1 MSGAE
6 AVQPAAMGTY
16 TKVAGLMQRDRP
28 VYQRVGRPGPYTP
41 MLYLFYDY
49 KYICS
54 DGGLF
59 GNRGYGCQKDAGRWL
74 IGKDY
79 TKFNNPAPETRPTD
93 ASDAAFKLVWSGGPG
108 AGLAGPAQCPDF
120 AEEWTVL
127 SIHGGWDLGRKF
139 PMTVSALRAGA
150 LQAESIVL
158 TSVPRAPTCAHC
170 AVCRALSE

>member
-1 MSGAE
+1 VSGAE

-16 TKVAGLMQRDRP
+16 TKVAGLMQWDRP
-28 VYQRVGRPGPYTP
+28 VYQRVGRPVYPYTP

-49 KYICS
+49 QYRCGK
-54 DGGLF
+54 GGGVF
-59 GNRGYGCQKDAGRWL
+59 SCYKEEIGRWL

>member
-16 TKVAGLMQRDRP
+16 TKVAGLMQWDRP
-28 VYQRVGRPGPYTP
+28 VYQRVGRPVYPYTP

-49 KYICS
+49 QYRCENTW
-54 DGGLF
+54 GGQ
-59 GNRGYGCQKDAGRWL
+59 RCTKEEIGRWL

-79 TKFNNPAPETRPTD
+79 TKFNNPAPERRPTD

-127 SIHGGWDLGRKF
+127 SIHGGWDWGRKF

-158 TSVPRAPTCAHC
+158 SSVPR